1 MRKLCKVVAVLL
13 MFPVTSSSMYAANP
27 LQAELIPAC
36 YALSASKFMR
46 IAVAHF
52 GAAGYQLQQG
62 SLQSA
67 DKKGEFLN
75 EFLFTKEFKQAR
87 AAISVAALEK
97 KDQDLIRLKQP
108 EYKFTQPI
116 SIELG
121 VFPDPLTEVG
131 TIKQSLAQMKQLYQD
146 VLPKLQTYHRACD

>member
-13 MFPVTSSSMYAANP
+13 MFPVTSSSMYAAP
-27 LQAELIPAC
+27 LQAELKPAC

-67 DKKGEFLN
+67 DKKGELLN
-75 EFLFTKEFKQAR
+75 EFLFTKKFKQAR
-87 AAISVAALEK
+87 CNQRRGA
-97 KDQDLIRLKQP
+97 
-108 EYKFTQPI
+108 
-116 SIELG
+116 
-121 VFPDPLTEVG
+121 
-131 TIKQSLAQMKQLYQD
+131 
-146 VLPKLQTYHRACD
+146 

>member
-1 MRKLCKVVAVLL
+1 
-13 MFPVTSSSMYAANP
+13 
-27 LQAELIPAC
+27 
-36 YALSASKFMR
+36 MR

-67 DKKGEFLN
+67 DKKGELLN

-97 KDQDLIRLKQP
+97 KDQDLIRFKQP
-108 EYKFTQPI
+108 EDKFTHPI
-116 SIELG
+116 SNEQG
-121 VFPDPLTEVG
+121 VFPDPHTEVG
-131 TIKQSLAQMKQLYQD
+131 MIKQSLAQMKQLYQD